1 MSPISSPTQ
10 GFREFLSEILFPVAC
25 TIADIGNEY
34 CLGTIMIL
42 RSL

>member
-10 GFREFLSEILFPVAC
+10 GFREFLSEMLSQVAC
-25 TIADIGNEY
+25 TFDDVGNEY
-34 CLGTIMIL
+34 CLGPVMIL